1 MTRRVPP
8 PAADEPNRRPPR
20 RPVPVAVREARAE
33 LPLLAC
39 LMVLTALLTTVA
51 AASPVLLD
59 RFAGRALA
67 SRLELAQRDEPGIRF
82 SAAFDPTVPGA
93 AAGDLAEELRSVT
106 TVIGDAVPGALDG
119 SLVHDSTRVE
129 LPLVTTKTAA
139 GEVGLGLVY
148 ASDAPGRAA
157 YAEGRPPDPDA
168 EALEIAVSTST
179 RDALKLR
186 LGQRLPIEP
195 GTLGKVRGTAVVVGF
210 FRAGADTAAGAT
222 AAEDGVRGDRLVR
235 ELPQLARPAQYSRD
249 SDSGLGW
256 EARALVAPRTVTT
269 LQTQAEAT
277 FTATWG
283 MRLDLDARTAARF
296 ADDRGQAD
304 LGRLLY
310 QYPHD
315 ARDDYCGGLV
325 LGMDCLIGPHRAS
338 AMQSSTQLPDV
349 LSEFAPQWQQ
359 GRTVISFGLA
369 SLAVVGLLTT
379 VATALLA
386 VRRRIP
392 AHRLQRARGASATVV
407 ALLRAAQTAPAVLL
421 GLVLGLVAAGSL
433 PDASPTY
440 RYGLLVALLVW
451 LLLPALTW
459 HALRDGAAS
468 PRHEPAPHAAGR
480 RIVAEATVLLL
491 AAAGVAAL
499 RSRGTT
505 GDAGPDPLLAAVP
518 ALLGLVTVAVLV
530 RCYPLPV
537 RLLAR
542 WSARRRGVVA
552 VVALSRAAKDAPA
565 RALALLVLVVTLAGA
580 VFGGL
585 IAGTLADGRR
595 TAAAWEVGA
604 DASFRGA
611 EQNPDLA
618 ERLTRVRGVR
628 DSVRVRQLRVD
639 PTSGTNGERY
649 GVASLVGVDG
659 AELREAAPDSAAARA
674 LDTAGL
680 SGRESGGKG
689 DREIRVLAT
698 DARVGDLLTITS
710 RNRDLRLR
718 VVGGLPDEVL
728 HDPALGPVRS
738 TTEAR
743 ERLLLTDNR
752 ALGAFQASDVEES
765 ALLLYGPRLDVETLR
780 SLVPRAATDTAV
792 GELRLRAE
800 EVADADTDGMI
811 AVLRT
816 AYTACT
822 ALAVLLALL
831 ALVLDL
837 LLSAPERGR
846 TASYLRTLGLGG
858 RATSALHLVQ
868 LLPMVLAALVGGTAL
883 GLTLPTLLGPTL
895 DLREFTGGPSAP
907 AVHPDLLLT
916 AALGIGLGVLVATTV
931 AVETWIGRRRGLGAV
946 LHLGEER

>member
-1 MTRRVPP
+1 MRRPTRRPA
-8 PAADEPNRRPPR
+8 PAAL
-20 RPVPVAVREARAE
+20 REARAE

-39 LMVLTALLTTVA
+39 LMVLTALLTAIA
-51 AASPVLLD
+51 AASPVILD
-59 RFAGRALA
+59 RFAGQALA
-67 SRLELAQRDEPGIRF
+67 SRLEVEQRAEPGIQL
-82 SAAFDPTVPGA
+82 SAAFDPAVQGTP
-93 AAGDLAEELRSVT
+93 AGDLDEDLRPVT
-106 TVIGDAVPGALDG
+106 AAIRDAVPGALDG

-129 LPLVTTKTAA
+129 VPLVRTRTAA

-157 YAEGRPPDPDA
+157 YAEGRPPGPDA
-168 EALEIAVSTST
+168 EALEIAVSTRT

-195 GTLGKVRGTAVVVGF
+195 RALGKVHDTVVVVGF
-210 FRAGADTAAGAT
+210 FRAGGDSTAEAT
-222 AAEDGVRGDRLVR
+222 GVERTARGDRLVR
-235 ELPQLARPAQYSRD
+235 ELPQLARPAQYPTD
-249 SDSGLGW
+249 NDSGLGW

-277 FTATWG
+277 LTVTWG
-283 MRLDLDARTAARF
+283 IRLDLDARTAARF

-310 QYPHD
+310 QYPQD
-315 ARDDYCGGLV
+315 ARDGYCGAVGLS
-325 LGMDCLIGPHRAS
+325 MACQIGPHPSS
-338 AMQSSTQLPDV
+338 ALQYNTRLPDV
-349 LSEFAPQWQQ
+349 LGEFAPQWRQ
-359 GRTVISFGLA
+359 GRTVISFALA
-369 SLAVVGLLTT
+369 SLIAVGLLAT
-379 VATALLA
+379 VVTALLA
-386 VRRRIP
+386 VRRRLA
-392 AHRLQRARGASATVV
+392 AHRLQRARGASATGI
-407 ALLRAAQTAPAVLL
+407 ALTRAAQTAPAVLL
-421 GLVLGLVAAGSL
+421 GLAAGLLTAWSL
-433 PDASPTY
+433 PEASPAY

-459 HALRDGAAS
+459 HALRDGATTL
-468 PRHEPAPHAAGR
+468 RHEPAPRAAGR

-505 GDAGPDPLLAAVP
+505 EAAGPDPLLAAVP

-585 IAGTLADGRR
+585 VAGTLADGRR
-595 TAAAWEVGA
+595 EAAAWQVGA

-611 EQNPDLA
+611 ERNPGMAAL
-618 ERLTRVRGVR
+618 LPRVDGVR
-628 DSVRVRQLRVD
+628 DTVRVRQLRVD
-639 PTSGTNGERY
+639 PTSGTSGERY
-649 GVASLVGVDG
+649 GIASLVGVDG
-659 AELREAAPDSAAARA
+659 AVLRKAAPDSAAARA
-674 LDTAGL
+674 LDAAGL
-680 SGRESGGKG
+680 TGGARDDSK
-689 DREIRVLAT
+689 DIRVLAT
-698 DARVGDLLTITS
+698 GARAGDLLTITS
-710 RNRDLRLR
+710 HARTLRLR
-718 VVGGLPDEVL
+718 VVGALPDDVL
-728 HDPALGPVRS
+728 QDPALGPVRS
-738 TTEAR
+738 ATTPR
-743 ERLLLTDNR
+743 DRLLLTDNR
-752 ALGAFQASDVEES
+752 ELGAFEGNDFEES
-765 ALLLYGPRLDVETLR
+765 ALLLYGPRLDAEKLR
-780 SLVPRAATDTAV
+780 ALVPRAAAETAV

-811 AVLRT
+811 GVLRT
-816 AYTACT
+816 AHTACT
-822 ALAVLLALL
+822 ALAVILALL

-883 GLTLPTLLGPTL
+883 GLTLPVLLGSAL
-895 DLREFTGGPSAP
+895 DLREFTGGPTAP
-907 AVHPDLLLT
+907 TPHPDLLLT
-916 AALGIGLGVLVATTV
+916 AALGAGLGVLVVAAV

-946 LHLGEER
+946 LRLTEER